1 MIPIQLQL
9 PEIRI
14 KALPSRAARII
25 LGGFGCLLLLV
36 SSVLPTVRDGANR
49 NDASGSVASRVRLAS
64 PVGDDVEITVT
75 VSQPP
80 PPGET
85 YWLMVRFKGG
95 PHTVYKAL
103 AQVGRTRSVSH
114 SLASSATG
122 STRTYYVVAAGAATA
137 RELQA
142 NLDHPEPSWDG
153 KRTLAPDAD
162 IISNLLPVTK
172 P

>member
-1 MIPIQLQL
+1 
-9 PEIRI
+9 
-14 KALPSRAARII
+14 
-25 LGGFGCLLLLV
+25 
-36 SSVLPTVRDGANR
+36 
-49 NDASGSVASRVRLAS
+49 
-64 PVGDDVEITVT
+64 
-75 VSQPP
+75 
-80 PPGET
+80 
-85 YWLMVRFKGG
+85 MVMFKGG
-95 PHTVYKAL
+95 PNTVYKAL

-142 NLDHPEPSWDG
+142 NLDHPEPAWDG
-153 KRTLAPDAD
+153 NRTLAPDAD